1 MARKKKTVK
10 ETILSLIP
18 KLSKYEFEE
27 VAQFVELSHI
37 NFHLETLQ
45 KEAKEARY
53 SEGQYTCPFC
63 RDTHIVKNGTQKG
76 VQRYL
81 CRQCRKSFSDQTAT
95 PSYHSKKSPK
105 LWLQYLKCMLSGY
118 TIRKC
123 AEECKINIATAFF
136 WRHKILDALTT
147 AIGVGDLE
155 GLVEADE
162 TFFRYNRK
170 GNFTKV
176 RSYKKGIRTST
187 GRTTKQAKKKKRG
200 LSRDQVAVG
209 TALDR
214 LGNLK
219 IGLICTGRLQY
230 PALKRFYE
238 GHISANSTLCTDSAH
253 GYATLSE
260 ELHLNHIRIESGKRK
275 KDIYHIQH
283 INSLHSRLKAFM
295 SDFKGVATK
304 HLQNYLYWFKFIELF
319 KSERESIKIE
329 RAYVLSQAHYTD
341 CSVKAIKTRTPCFCV
356 IFNC

>member
-1 MARKKKTVK
+1 MPRKKKTVK

-37 NFHLETLQ
+37 NFHLDNLQREVKET
-45 KEAKEARY
+45 RY

-162 TFFRYNRK
+162 TFFRHNRK

-260 ELHLNHIRIESGKRK
+260 ELNLNHIKIESGKRK

-341 CSVKAIKTRTPCFCV
+341 CSVKAIKTRTPAFV
-356 IFNC
+356 

>member
-1 MARKKKTVK
+1 MAKKKKTIK
-10 ETILSLIP
+10 EKVLALIP

-63 RDTHIVKNGTQKG
+63 HGNHVVKNGTKKG
-76 VQRYL
+76 LQRYL
-81 CRQCRKSFSDQTAT
+81 CRDCRKSFSNQTAT
-95 PSYHSKKSPK
+95 PSCHSKKSPK
-105 LWLQYLKCMLSGY
+105 LWLQYLKCVLSGY

-123 AEECKINIATAFF
+123 AEECEINIATSFF
-136 WRHKILDALTT
+136 WRHKILDALAT

-176 RSYKKGIRTST
+176 RSYKKGVRTST
-187 GRTTKQAKKKKRG
+187 GRTSKQAKKKKRG

-219 IGLICTGRLQY
+219 MGLICTGRLQY
-230 PALKRFYE
+230 PALK
-238 GHISANSTLCTDSAH
+238 
-253 GYATLSE
+253 
-260 ELHLNHIRIESGKRK
+260 
-275 KDIYHIQH
+275 
-283 INSLHSRLKAFM
+283 
-295 SDFKGVATK
+295 
-304 HLQNYLYWFKFIELF
+304 
-319 KSERESIKIE
+319 
-329 RAYVLSQAHYTD
+329 
-341 CSVKAIKTRTPCFCV
+341 
-356 IFNC
+356 

>member
-1 MARKKKTVK
+1 MSK
-10 ETILSLIP
+10 ELILRLLP
-18 KLSKYEFEE
+18 KLNESELDE
-27 VAQFVELSHI
+27 VIATIELSKFKSDLI
-37 NFHLETLQ
+37 KLRKEVQET
-45 KEAKEARY
+45 RY
-53 SEGQYTCPFC
+53 SNGHFECPIC
-63 RDTHIVKNGTQKG
+63 HGTHVVKNGTRNG

-81 CRQCRKSFSDQTAT
+81 CRSCNKPFSNQTST
-95 PSYHSKKSPK
+95 PTAYSKKEAK
-105 LWLQYLKCMLSGY
+105 VWIEYIGCMMAGY
-118 TIRKC
+118 SIRKC
-123 AEECKINIATAFF
+123 AEICNINIATSFF
-136 WRHKILDALTT
+136 WRHKILDALAT
-147 AIGVGDLE
+147 AVGVGDLE

-176 RSYKKGIRTST
+176 RSYKKGVRTST

-219 IGLICTGRLQY
+219 MGLICTGRLQY
-230 PALKRFYE
+230 PALKRFYQ

-253 GYATLSE
+253 GYANLSE
-260 ELHLNHIRIESGKRK
+260 ELHLNHIKIESGKRK

-329 RAYVLSQAHYTD
+329 RAYVLSQANYTD
-341 CSVKAIKTRTPCFCV
+341 CSVASIRTRTAAFV
-356 IFNC
+356 

>member
-1 MARKKKTVK
+1 MPRKKKTVK
-10 ETILSLIP
+10 ENILSLIP

-37 NFHLETLQ
+37 NFHLDNLQREVKET
-45 KEAKEARY
+45 RY

-162 TFFRYNRK
+162 TFFRHNRK

-260 ELHLNHIRIESGKRK
+260 ELNLNHIKIESGKRK

-341 CSVKAIKTRTPCFCV
+341 CSVKAIKTRTPAFV
-356 IFNC
+356 

>member
-37 NFHLETLQ
+37 NFHLDNLQREVKET
-45 KEAKEARY
+45 RY

-187 GRTTKQAKKKKRG
+187 GRTTKQAKQKKRG

-304 HLQNYLYWFKFIELF
+304 HLQNYLYWFKFIEIF

-329 RAYVLSQAHYTD
+329 RAYVLSQANYTD
-341 CSVKAIKTRTPCFCV
+341 CSVASIRTRTAAFV
-356 IFNC
+356 

>member
-1 MARKKKTVK
+1 MPRKKKTVK

-37 NFHLETLQ
+37 NFHLDNLQREVKET
-45 KEAKEARY
+45 RY

-187 GRTTKQAKKKKRG
+187 GRTTKQAKQKKRG

-260 ELHLNHIRIESGKRK
+260 ELNLNHIKIESGKRK

-341 CSVKAIKTRTPCFCV
+341 CSVKAIKTRTPAFV
-356 IFNC
+356 

>member
-37 NFHLETLQ
+37 NFHLDNLQREVKET
-45 KEAKEARY
+45 RY

-187 GRTTKQAKKKKRG
+187 GRTTKQAKQKKRG

-253 GYATLSE
+253 GYTTLSE
-260 ELHLNHIRIESGKRK
+260 ELHLNHIKIESGKRK

-329 RAYVLSQAHYTD
+329 RAYVLSQAHYTE
-341 CSVKAIKTRTPCFCV
+341 CSVKAIKTRTPAFV
-356 IFNC
+356 

>member
-1 MARKKKTVK
+1 MARKKKTAK
-10 ETILSLIP
+10 QTILSLIP

-37 NFHLETLQ
+37 NFHLDNLQREVKET
-45 KEAKEARY
+45 RY

-136 WRHKILDALTT
+136 WRHKILDALAT

-176 RSYKKGIRTST
+176 RSYKKGVRTST
-187 GRTTKQAKKKKRG
+187 GQATKQTKKKKRG

-219 IGLICTGRLQY
+219 MGLICTGRLQY

-260 ELHLNHIRIESGKRK
+260 ELHLNHIKIESGKRK

-304 HLQNYLYWFKFIELF
+304 HLQNYLYWFKFLEMF
-319 KSERESIKIE
+319 KSERESVKIE
-329 RAYVLSQAHYTD
+329 KAYVLSQANYTE
-341 CSVKAIKTRTPCFCV
+341 CSVETIRKRTAAFV
-356 IFNC
+356 

>member
-1 MARKKKTVK
+1 
-10 ETILSLIP
+10 
-18 KLSKYEFEE
+18 
-27 VAQFVELSHI
+27 
-37 NFHLETLQ
+37 
-45 KEAKEARY
+45 
-53 SEGQYTCPFC
+53 
-63 RDTHIVKNGTQKG
+63 
-76 VQRYL
+76 
-81 CRQCRKSFSDQTAT
+81 
-95 PSYHSKKSPK
+95 
-105 LWLQYLKCMLSGY
+105 MLSGY

-123 AEECKINIATAFF
+123 AEECKINIATSFF
-136 WRHKILDALTT
+136 WRHKILDALAT

-260 ELHLNHIRIESGKRK
+260 ELHLNHIKIESGKRK

-304 HLQNYLYWFKFIELF
+304 HLQNYLYWFKFLEMF
-319 KSERESIKIE
+319 KSERESVKIE
-329 RAYVLSQAHYTD
+329 KAYVLSQANYTE
-341 CSVKAIKTRTPCFCV
+341 CSVETIRKRTAAFV
-356 IFNC
+356 

>member
-37 NFHLETLQ
+37 NFHLDNLQREVKET
-45 KEAKEARY
+45 RY

-260 ELHLNHIRIESGKRK
+260 ELHLNHIKIESGKRK

-341 CSVKAIKTRTPCFCV
+341 CSVKAIKTRTPAFV
-356 IFNC
+356 

>member
-1 MARKKKTVK
+1 MAKMKKTIK
-10 ETILSLIP
+10 EKVLALIP
-18 KLSKYEFEE
+18 KLSEYEFKE

-37 NFHLETLQ
+37 NFHLDNLQREVKET
-45 KEAKEARY
+45 RY

-260 ELHLNHIRIESGKRK
+260 ELHLNHIKIESGKRK

-329 RAYVLSQAHYTD
+329 RAYVLSHANYTD
-341 CSVKAIKTRTPCFCV
+341 CSVASIRTRTAAFV
-356 IFNC
+356 

>member
-1 MARKKKTVK
+1 MARKKKTAK
-10 ETILSLIP
+10 QTILSLIP

-37 NFHLETLQ
+37 NFHLDNLQREVKET
-45 KEAKEARY
+45 RY

-63 RDTHIVKNGTQKG
+63 HDTHIVKNGTQKG

-105 LWLQYLKCMLSGY
+105 LWLHYLRCMLSGY

-123 AEECKINIATAFF
+123 AEECQINIATSFF
-136 WRHKILDALTT
+136 WRHKILDALAT
-147 AIGVGDLE
+147 AIGIGDLE

-176 RSYKKGIRTST
+176 RSYKKGVRTST
-187 GRTTKQAKKKKRG
+187 GRTNKQAKKKKRG

-219 IGLICTGRLQY
+219 MGLICTGRLQY
-230 PALKRFYE
+230 PALK
-238 GHISANSTLCTDSAH
+238 
-253 GYATLSE
+253 
-260 ELHLNHIRIESGKRK
+260 
-275 KDIYHIQH
+275 
-283 INSLHSRLKAFM
+283 
-295 SDFKGVATK
+295 
-304 HLQNYLYWFKFIELF
+304 
-319 KSERESIKIE
+319 
-329 RAYVLSQAHYTD
+329 
-341 CSVKAIKTRTPCFCV
+341 
-356 IFNC
+356 

>member
-37 NFHLETLQ
+37 NFHLDNLQREVKET
-45 KEAKEARY
+45 RY

-187 GRTTKQAKKKKRG
+187 GRTTKQAKQKKRG

-260 ELHLNHIRIESGKRK
+260 ELHLNHIKIESGKRK

-341 CSVKAIKTRTPCFCV
+341 CSVKAIKTRTPAFV
-356 IFNC
+356 

>member
-37 NFHLETLQ
+37 NFHLDNLQREVKET
-45 KEAKEARY
+45 RY

-219 IGLICTGRLQY
+219 MGLICTGRLQY

-260 ELHLNHIRIESGKRK
+260 ELHLNHIKIESGKRK

-341 CSVKAIKTRTPCFCV
+341 CSVKAIKTRTPAFV
-356 IFNC
+356 

>member
-37 NFHLETLQ
+37 NFHLDNLQREVKET
-45 KEAKEARY
+45 RY

-187 GRTTKQAKKKKRG
+187 GRTTKQAKQKKRG

-260 ELHLNHIRIESGKRK
+260 ELNLNHIKIESGKRK

-341 CSVKAIKTRTPCFCV
+341 CSVKAIKTRTPAFV
-356 IFNC
+356 

>member
-18 KLSKYEFEE
+18 KLSKYEFEK

-37 NFHLETLQ
+37 NFHLDNLQREVKET
-45 KEAKEARY
+45 RY

-187 GRTTKQAKKKKRG
+187 GRTTKQAKQKKRG

-260 ELHLNHIRIESGKRK
+260 ELHLNHIKIESGKRK

-341 CSVKAIKTRTPCFCV
+341 CSVKAIKTRTPAFV
-356 IFNC
+356 

>member
-1 MARKKKTVK
+1 MSK
-10 ETILSLIP
+10 ELILRLLP
-18 KLSKYEFEE
+18 KLNESELDE
-27 VAQFVELSHI
+27 VIATIELSKFKSDLI
-37 NFHLETLQ
+37 KLRKEVQET
-45 KEAKEARY
+45 RY
-53 SEGQYTCPFC
+53 SNGHFECPIC
-63 RDTHIVKNGTQKG
+63 HGTHVVKNGTRNG

-81 CRQCRKSFSDQTAT
+81 CRSCNKPFSNQTST
-95 PSYHSKKSPK
+95 PTAYSKKK
-105 LWLQYLKCMLSGY
+105 AKVWIEYIGCMMAGY
-118 TIRKC
+118 SIRKC
-123 AEECKINIATAFF
+123 AEICNINIATSFF
-136 WRHKILDALTT
+136 WRHKILDALAT
-147 AIGVGDLE
+147 AIGVGDLV

-176 RSYKKGIRTST
+176 RSYKKGVRTST

-219 IGLICTGRLQY
+219 MGLICTGRLQY
-230 PALKRFYE
+230 PALKRFYQ

-253 GYATLSE
+253 GYANLSE
-260 ELHLNHIRIESGKRK
+260 ELHLNHIKIESGKRK

-329 RAYVLSQAHYTD
+329 RAYVLSQANYTD
-341 CSVKAIKTRTPCFCV
+341 CSVASIRTRTAAFV
-356 IFNC
+356 

>member
-1 MARKKKTVK
+1 
-10 ETILSLIP
+10 
-18 KLSKYEFEE
+18 
-27 VAQFVELSHI
+27 
-37 NFHLETLQ
+37 
-45 KEAKEARY
+45 
-53 SEGQYTCPFC
+53 
-63 RDTHIVKNGTQKG
+63 
-76 VQRYL
+76 
-81 CRQCRKSFSDQTAT
+81 
-95 PSYHSKKSPK
+95 
-105 LWLQYLKCMLSGY
+105 MLSGY

-123 AEECKINIATAFF
+123 AEECQINIATSFF
-136 WRHKILDALTT
+136 WRHKILDALAT
-147 AIGVGDLE
+147 AIGIGDLE

-176 RSYKKGIRTST
+176 RSYKKGVRTST

-260 ELHLNHIRIESGKRK
+260 ELHLNHIKIESGKRK

-283 INSLHSRLKAFM
+283 INSLHSRLKSFM
-295 SDFKGVATK
+295 THFNGVATK

-319 KSERESIKIE
+319 KTERESIKIE
-329 RAYVLSQAHYTD
+329 KAYVLSQANYTE
-341 CSVKAIKTRTPCFCV
+341 CSVNAIKARTAAFV
-356 IFNC
+356 

>member
-1 MARKKKTVK
+1 MSK
-10 ETILSLIP
+10 ELILRLLP
-18 KLSKYEFEE
+18 KLNESELDE
-27 VAQFVELSHI
+27 VIATIELSKFKSDLI
-37 NFHLETLQ
+37 KLRKEVQET
-45 KEAKEARY
+45 RY
-53 SEGQYTCPFC
+53 SNGHFECPIC
-63 RDTHIVKNGTQKG
+63 HGTHVVKNGTRNG

-81 CRQCRKSFSDQTAT
+81 CRSCNKPFSNQTST
-95 PSYHSKKSPK
+95 PTAYSKKK
-105 LWLQYLKCMLSGY
+105 AKVWIEYIGCMMAGY
-118 TIRKC
+118 SIRKC
-123 AEECKINIATAFF
+123 AEICNINIATSFF
-136 WRHKILDALTT
+136 WRHKILDALAT
-147 AIGVGDLE
+147 AVGVGDLE

-176 RSYKKGIRTST
+176 RSYKKGVRTST

-219 IGLICTGRLQY
+219 MGLICTGRLQY

-253 GYATLSE
+253 GYANLSE
-260 ELHLNHIRIESGKRK
+260 ELHLNHIKIESGKRK

-329 RAYVLSQAHYTD
+329 RAYVLSQANYTD
-341 CSVKAIKTRTPCFCV
+341 CSVASIRTRTAAFV
-356 IFNC
+356 